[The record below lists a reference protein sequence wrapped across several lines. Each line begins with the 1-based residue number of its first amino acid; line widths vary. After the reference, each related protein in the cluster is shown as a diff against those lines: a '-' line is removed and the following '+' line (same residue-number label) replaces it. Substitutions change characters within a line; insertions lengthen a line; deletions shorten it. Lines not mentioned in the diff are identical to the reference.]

1 MYGIIKVGAIN
12 CGNEEELCEE
22 FSAFEIPQIL
32 IFSESFNEDG
42 ERYRGNLELN
52 SLANAAAKKMQ
63 SFVSIVSEQNY
74 DSFCEREN
82 KNHHVILFTDKKST
96 PAILK
101 SLSKKYIKKLL
112 IGEIRSSE
120 PNLIQKFNIQQ
131 FPTLIVLTNCQDSQ
145 GEVYQGE
152 FKVDQLSKFLD
163 LYASKQVETEP
174 NFELLT
180 ERKYKSN
187 QLCGAKDSKLCFILF
202 DPVDQDYY
210 EMLHSLPSKYRD
222 E

>member
-1 MYGIIKVGAIN
+1 M
-12 CGNEEELCEE
+12 
-22 FSAFEIPQIL
+22 
-32 IFSESFNEDG
+32 
-42 ERYRGNLELN
+42 
-52 SLANAAAKKMQ
+52 
-63 SFVSIVSEQNY
+63 
-74 DSFCEREN
+74 
-82 KNHHVILFTDKKST
+82 
-96 PAILK
+96 
-101 SLSKKYIKKLL
+101 
-112 IGEIRSSE
+112 
-120 PNLIQKFNIQQ
+120 
-131 FPTLIVLTNCQDSQ
+131 VLTNCQDGQ

-202 DPVDQDYY
+202 DPIDQDYY